1 MYIVHCVSYT
11 CACACA
17 CIQRIVEC
25 KKGNDT
31 IYMCIYMYIRDCGVY
46 NVHNVYMDE
55 CVEGMR
61 VGGRELMS
69 SFLSS
74 ISSIKC
80 TSSSTQSRSV
90 CSAST
95 QCM

>member
-1 MYIVHCVSYT
+1 
-11 CACACA
+11 
-17 CIQRIVEC
+17 
-25 KKGNDT
+25 
-31 IYMCIYMYIRDCGVY
+31 MYIRDCGVY

-74 ISSIKC
+74 ISLIKC
-80 TSSSTQSRSV
+80 TSSST
-90 CSAST
+90 
-95 QCM
+95 